1 MSGRVGIQAGRARR
15 CGWRV
20 LGAFSALL
28 LAGVG
33 LTACASGGSGN
44 GSLTV
49 SAVFSDVHSL
59 TTGASVQLADVN
71 VGQVTGIHLD
81 GDRALVTMAVRRS
94 AEVPANVT
102 AELEQTTILG
112 QYVVDLV
119 PEGRPVGLLANHQRI
134 ARTEVVPGL
143 QELVQSGTEVFGA
156 ISAAELSSLIDNSAV
171 AFGGQGS
178 TIRSLLDDFGTV
190 LAGYQ
195 TQTTQIR
202 QLIDRLDAFSAGLAP
217 NAQQDAAAVSQLAQ
231 ATSVLAQQSNQFVS
245 LLRSLDT
252 LATQTRAILDTGL
265 PDIEDQVAALEATAS
280 QLAAHQAAL
289 AQLLQE
295 VPTAN
300 TNLASATYQHEVQIL
315 QNIIVCGVPGLG
327 EGNAPT
333 NTCTPNGGGS

>member
-1 MSGRVGIQAGRARR
+1 M
-15 CGWRV
+15 
-20 LGAFSALL
+20 
-28 LAGVG
+28 
-33 LTACASGGSGN
+33 
-44 GSLTV
+44 
-49 SAVFSDVHSL
+49 
-59 TTGASVQLADVN
+59 
-71 VGQVTGIHLD
+71 
-81 GDRALVTMAVRRS
+81 
-94 AEVPANVT
+94 T

-119 PEGRPVGLLANHQRI
+119 PDGRPVGLLANHQRI